1 MRTVQGEQEM
11 QQILNGERE
20 QEAELDILLS
30 FYKLSLIK
38 IGGVFYQKRLKSVY
52 WSVG

>member
-30 FYKLSLIK
+30 LIK
-38 IGGVFYQKRLKSVY
+38 IGGVTYPKRLKSVY